1 LNAYSNRPRNKIKKA
16 TILELGEWQTG
27 TDPEN
32 ALPALFRARNALA
45 FAALSRRRLFR
56 QDFDYCNY
64 DTYSLVVQRYA
75 PGDVGTFAFTSRRR
89 DGGTT
94 QLWSADEFAF
104 HRPNHVD
111 PHAKLVIDEPLLA
124 ALLSPPE
131 PRPSLFEALIEF
143 NCANTDS
150 PDVPGHVEVVMAKS
164 AFEWLL
170 EIGEQANELVSGLKG
185 CLKDI
190 PPVDTPDGPLAGQ
203 WKSARP
209 GGARPL
215 EAWAREFCDIRG
227 ASAHGKP
234 RSAPRFVWAAHAH
247 LAFASVLFPL
257 IFKKCAADAG
267 LLQLEKY
274 DVERLRRID
283 SYLVHDPFTFD
294 WRVEYATHPWVKLD
308 TLAFVYARAH
318 TLY

>member
-1 LNAYSNRPRNKIKKA
+1 MPSAVAFLQWVYLDQPITIGPLRLLPYHRGKLPGPQPRATQADIDAVLNAYSNRPRNKIKKA

-111 PHAKLVIDEPLLA
+111 PH
-124 ALLSPPE
+124 
-131 PRPSLFEALIEF
+131 
-143 NCANTDS
+143 
-150 PDVPGHVEVVMAKS
+150 
-164 AFEWLL
+164 
-170 EIGEQANELVSGLKG
+170 
-185 CLKDI
+185 
-190 PPVDTPDGPLAGQ
+190 
-203 WKSARP
+203 
-209 GGARPL
+209 
-215 EAWAREFCDIRG
+215 
-227 ASAHGKP
+227 
-234 RSAPRFVWAAHAH
+234 
-247 LAFASVLFPL
+247 
-257 IFKKCAADAG
+257 
-267 LLQLEKY
+267 
-274 DVERLRRID
+274 
-283 SYLVHDPFTFD
+283 
-294 WRVEYATHPWVKLD
+294 
-308 TLAFVYARAH
+308 
-318 TLY
+318 